1 VRGVRLA
8 MQHGRAALQRRH
20 VTPAIEAPARRIA
33 RPGKSFTA
41 RIERSMHASRRD
53 GEDRCVTF
61 QRLRGRKH
69 RLYSRWDAHLW
80 SRPRRGACLMI
91 FDHDPFGMRAL
102 ALTAILALAASGV
115 ASAGCTFEPVVQ
127 DGNSWRRKSTCNMGS
142 VSSTSD
148 SVTTADGK
156 DAFTVTLDSVI
167 NGKKVHEVMQARRV
181 GDCEK

>member
-1 VRGVRLA
+1 
-8 MQHGRAALQRRH
+8 
-20 VTPAIEAPARRIA
+20 
-33 RPGKSFTA
+33 
-41 RIERSMHASRRD
+41 
-53 GEDRCVTF
+53 
-61 QRLRGRKH
+61 
-69 RLYSRWDAHLW
+69 
-80 SRPRRGACLMI
+80 MI

-115 ASAGCTFEPVVQ
+115 ASAADGPKLRQGRWHFERTMEAAGAEPKKIETTQCIDPNADQKRQVEMLTKAGCTFEPVVQ